1 VIDATRN
8 TESSRNGAVSP
19 DDCHPRW
26 TGPSVEL
33 TVPEANAT
41 EVRAFERHISS
52 AKFTAARQRTLCK
65 ILLGES
71 ARLRIVTLVV
81 WRDVV
86 RRREEEASP
95 LVESQTS
102 NPNKKAPVIPELLLI
117 DDGLESDLASLH
129 GDFV

>member
-1 VIDATRN
+1 M
-8 TESSRNGAVSP
+8 
-19 DDCHPRW
+19 
-26 TGPSVEL
+26 EL

-41 EVRAFERHISS
+41 EVRAFVRHISS
-52 AKFTAARQRTLCK
+52 AKFIAARQRTLCK
-65 ILLGES
+65 ILLGKS
-71 ARLRIVTLVV
+71 VRLGMVTLVA

-86 RRREEEASP
+86 RHRGEEASP

-117 DDGLESDLASLH
+117 GGGLERELASLH

>member
-1 VIDATRN
+1 M
-8 TESSRNGAVSP
+8 
-19 DDCHPRW
+19 
-26 TGPSVEL
+26 
-33 TVPEANAT
+33 
-41 EVRAFERHISS
+41 RHISS